1 MRRAAIYARQSIEKK
16 DSISIES
23 QVAFCRQILPE
34 DAKEPEVF
42 TDCGYSGKNM
52 ERPGFQRMMEA
63 IRQNRISAVYCYK
76 LDRISRSIL
85 DFNLMWRELE
95 ACNCHFVSYTEKM
108 LDTTTPSGEAQV
120 QMAMLFAQLERQT
133 TALRVKDNYYSR
145 IQKDGRWAGGPA
157 PFGFRIG
164 RTKERIPTLQIV
176 ESEMR
181 IVKYCFA
188 IYAAQA
194 ELSLGDLCERLRQA
208 GKKSRRTNGTWDTVL
223 LSRMLRSP
231 LYAAA
236 DQRMYLH
243 FQVKGCHILNEKE
256 VWDGSTSCQIVGK
269 QAVQGKAGKRRY
281 ASLEMQSVYLTNFPG
296 QIDSRTFLRVQKKLE
311 KNQLYK
317 KAAKTGALKELTG
330 LLKCGACG
338 YGIKAYGKKADG
350 TPRLGCY
357 GRYGLKLCGNRYGQ
371 VELETL
377 QAQVGEVV
385 QKELDRLS
393 SYIIE
398 EKEKEQLL
406 EKQKKRLHQQ
416 EQTFLELAALGG
428 KSTELIHEKLEELKR
443 ELEKTELFESI
454 LPTTEKLLL
463 LLPVSYAK
471 LPLPQK
477 KQICRELIEK
487 IEISTDG
494 DLKIFWKI

>member
-34 DAKEPEVF
+34 GATEPEVF

-52 ERPGFQRMMEA
+52 ERPGFRRMMEA
-63 IRQNRISAVYCYK
+63 IRQKRISAVYCYK

-95 ACNCHFVSYTEKM
+95 AYNCHFVSYTEKM

-164 RTKERIPTLQIV
+164 RTKERVPTLLAQ
-176 ESEMR
+176 EHEMR
-181 IVKYCFA
+181 IVRYCFEV
-188 IYAAQA
+188 YAGQA
-194 ELSLGDLCERLRQA
+194 ELSLGELCERLRQL
-208 GKKSRRTNGTWDTVL
+208 GEKSRRSNGSWDTVL

-231 LYAAA
+231 LYAVA
-236 DQRMYLH
+236 DQRLYLY
-243 FQVKGCHILNEKE
+243 FQVKGCRILNGKE
-256 VWDGSTSCQIVGK
+256 SWNGTTSCQVVGK
-269 QAVQGKAGKRRY
+269 QAMQGKAGKRRS
-281 ASLEMQSVYLTNFPG
+281 AAPEMQSVYLTNFLG
-296 QIDSRTFLRVQKKLE
+296 QIDSRIFLQVQEKLA
-311 KNQLYK
+311 KNQFYK
-317 KAAKTGALKELTG
+317 RAAKPGALQELTG
-330 LLKCGACG
+330 LLKCSACG

-357 GRYGLKLCGNRYGQ
+357 GRYGLKLCDNRYGS
-371 VELETL
+371 LEWKSI
-377 QAQVGEVV
+377 QAQVGEAV
-385 QKELDRLS
+385 QKELERLS

-406 EKQKKRLHQQ
+406 EKQKEWLHQQ
-416 EQTFLELAALGG
+416 EQTLLELAALGG
-428 KSTELIHEKLEELKR
+428 KSTELIHEKLEELKQ
-443 ELEKTELFESI
+443 ELEKTELFETMLPPTQNLLKI
-454 LPTTEKLLL
+454 LPISYEKL
-463 LLPVSYAK
+463 SCF
-471 LPLPQK
+471 QK

-487 IEISTDG
+487 IEISADG
-494 DLKIFWKI
+494 NLKIFWKT